1 MANEPHILLLTGRPA
16 LRRAVLRRVG
26 EILDGWRIRGFYT
39 EEIRDNGTARGFRSV
54 AFGADVEAV
63 IGDAG
68 RPMQPRVDG
77 YGVDVAAID
86 ELAEATLRIDEGET
100 DAVLVAEIGTMQ
112 CLSSEF
118 LDSVT
123 DLFDASVPLVAT
135 VPPEGRG
142 LMAEAMN
149 RPDALVWEATP
160 DNQERLAAE
169 VVAWLQDRRRDQG

>member
-1 MANEPHILLLTGRPA
+1 MAKEPHILLVTGRA
-16 LRRAVLRRVG
+16 ELRRAVLRRVA
-26 EILDGWRIRGFYT
+26 EILDGWRLRGFYT

-54 AFGADVEAV
+54 AFGEDLEAT

-86 ELAEATLRIDEGET
+86 ELAEATLRVDEERT

-123 DLFDASVPLVAT
+123 DLFDTSLPLVAT

-142 LMAEAMN
+142 LMAEVMS
-149 RPDALVWEATP
+149 RPDSLVWEATP
-160 DNQERLAAE
+160 ENEERLAAE
-169 VVAWLQDRRRDQG
+169 VVAWLQDHRR